1 MAYRKADVK
10 LIEAMTNEDKLVL
23 QAVYYHR
30 CLNEDLMYEFFY
42 KQKNISRGYAARR
55 VRWLCSHDLLR
66 PVEYGEDFPALF
78 LTTFGI
84 ETYRY
89 IYEIP
94 KEIYDIET
102 GKTKRTLRLSKE
114 LLMKPNNLRHQIA
127 LNRFAL
133 EFDSL
138 AKDSFEYVY
147 QDEKFVDLYT
157 TIRPDG
163 LISMQNADLF
173 LEMDMASERK
183 EALLSKWNHY
193 RAFLK
198 SKEYREKGKK
208 MVMVFIIN
216 NVKDVERRRSLV
228 LSTMQLGLMDLLDN
242 CFEVYV
248 DTPQNLMKVIFEKLT
263 PESITEQEKLQALS
277 GCLATQHCL
286 LSSPAKFVNK
296 ILPET
301 TFLSY
306 TRKLNHEKKILIDDG
321 RPQEFL
327 LDVYWDRPISVLN
340 KILNYNRMSAEMM
353 RSLHRRIPYLVV
365 ASDERELY
373 YDLKVI
379 QAVDCSNIYFTTYE
393 RLQRSTFPEA
403 LFQFN
408 SLGDISHFVDFGL
421 QKRVYERSIK

>member
-1 MAYRKADVK
+1 MAYRKADVN
-10 LIEAMTNEDKLVL
+10 LIEAMTDEDKRIL
-23 QAVYYHR
+23 QAVYNHR

-42 KQKNISRGYAARR
+42 KEKNISRGYAARR

-102 GKTKRTLRLSKE
+102 GRTKPTLRLSKE

-133 EFDSL
+133 EFDKR
-138 AKDSFEYVY
+138 ANGSFEYVY
-147 QDEKFVDLYT
+147 QDEKFVNLYT

-163 LISMQNADLF
+163 LIAMQNADVF

-193 RAFLK
+193 RSFLK
-198 SKEYREKGKK
+198 SKEYREKNKK
-208 MVMVFIIN
+208 MVMVFIVN
-216 NVKDVERRRSLV
+216 NIKDAERRRRLV
-228 LSTMQLGLMDLLDN
+228 LSTMQLGLLDLLDN

-248 DTPQNLMKVIFEKLT
+248 DTPQNIMNILFEKIT
-263 PESITEQEKLQALS
+263 PGCSKEQEDLQALTC
-277 GCLATQHCL
+277 CLATQHCFL
-286 LSSPAKFVNK
+286 ASPASFLKK

-301 TFLSY
+301 TFFSY
-306 TRKLNHEKKILIDDG
+306 VRKLNKDKKVLVEDG

-327 LDVYWDRPISVLN
+327 LDVYWDRPMSVLN
-340 KILNYNRMSAEMM
+340 KILYYNRMSAEMM
-353 RSLHRRIPYLVV
+353 RSMHRRIPYLIV
-365 ASDERELY
+365 ATDEREVY

-379 QAVDCSNIYFTTYE
+379 QAVDCPNIFFTTYE
-393 RLQRSTFPEA
+393 RLQRSSFPEA
-403 LFQFN
+403 IFQFD
-408 SLGDISHFVDFGL
+408 SLGNISHFVDFGL
-421 QKRVYERSIK
+421 QRRAYERSIT